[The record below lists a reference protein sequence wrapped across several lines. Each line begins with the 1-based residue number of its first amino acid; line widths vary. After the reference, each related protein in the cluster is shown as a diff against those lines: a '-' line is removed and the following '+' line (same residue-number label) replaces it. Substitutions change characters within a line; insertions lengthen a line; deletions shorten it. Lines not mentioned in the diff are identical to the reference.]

1 MEFNNYAHLKNYC
14 LKIAY
19 NKNYIVSEEEKDTF
33 NKFEKVTTLLNDL
46 EKSKTLKINENF
58 YDLICLYFK
67 LGYFNAIFNYMK
79 YFIRKIEKFYNNE
92 INFYYVVTSLNSML
106 KLNIEYE
113 EDFIFNKLSRESI
126 FYPSR
131 ASVLEIEDATDK
143 IYTLNNYDSN
153 YKNKFGV
160 YFIYDNKGDLAYIG
174 KSSTCLLGRC
184 LQSVKERNLLD
195 FSKIEMRECKSR
207 SDVAIY
213 ESYYIGRY
221 KPMYNTDL
229 VFDDN
234 PTIKLPELQVSKTIK
249 RDAESEYYNYYYI
262 YYREHVIDI
271 DDFFNKYDTKKILL
285 NTPEN
290 KEFLHRKGILT
301 KYEMR
306 NKAYD
311 ECIEDIKSKGK
322 YAVSEITQR

>member
-1 MEFNNYAHLKNYC
+1 MEFNNYTHLKNYC

-33 NKFEKVTTLLNDL
+33 NKFEKVMILLNDL
-46 EKSKTLKINENF
+46 EKSKILKINNNI

-67 LGYFNAIFNYMK
+67 YEYFDAIFNHMK

-106 KLNIEYE
+106 KLDIEYE
-113 EDFIFNKLSRESI
+113 EDFIFNELSRESI

-131 ASVLEIEDATDK
+131 VSVLEIEEATDK
-143 IYTLNNYDSN
+143 IYTLSNYDSN

-160 YFIYDNKGDLAYIG
+160 YFIYDNKGDLVYIG
-174 KSSTCLLGRC
+174 KSSTCLLSRC
-184 LQSVKERNLLD
+184 LQSVKERKALD
-195 FSKIEMRECKSR
+195 FSKIEMRESKSR

-213 ESYYIGRY
+213 ESYYIGIY
-221 KPMYNTDL
+221 KPIYNSDL

-249 RDAESEYYNYYYI
+249 RDAESEYYNYDYI

-271 DDFFNKYDTKKILL
+271 DDFFNKYNTKNILF
-285 NTPEN
+285 NTSEN
-290 KEFLHRKGILT
+290 KEFLHNKGIRT
-301 KYEMR
+301 KYDMR
-306 NKAYD
+306 NKAYE
-311 ECIEDIKSKGK
+311 ECLEDIKSKGK
-322 YAVSEITQR
+322 YAVSEIIQR